1 MRKRLETMHRHGRGL
16 CSGAM
21 LAGQRLTGQFGQHFA
36 DGAPLPP
43 CSFSHGAQDVIIDR
57 QRGAHASDANTSH
70 IPLLPA
76 IDLLTRK
83 GPEHGYIA
91 VRPLTGWLVVAIAR

>member
-1 MRKRLETMHRHGRGL
+1 
-16 CSGAM
+16 M

-57 QRGAHASDANTSH
+57 QCGAHC
-70 IPLLPA
+70 I
-76 IDLLTRK
+76 
-83 GPEHGYIA
+83 
-91 VRPLTGWLVVAIAR
+91 